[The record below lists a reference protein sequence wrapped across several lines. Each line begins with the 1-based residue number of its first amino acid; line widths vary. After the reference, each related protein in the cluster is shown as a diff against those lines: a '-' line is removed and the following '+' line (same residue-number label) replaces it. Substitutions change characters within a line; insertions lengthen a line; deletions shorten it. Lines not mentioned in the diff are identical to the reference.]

1 VYAVEITGRG
11 NAMTTIAAA
20 PQQTRQTVAL
30 ARFVHELRYE
40 DLPASVVDRIKVYT
54 LDCLACGFVGA
65 VQPWSGMVRDMVL
78 EAGGTAEASCFSTKR
93 RVTMP
98 QAALVNGVMIGGFE
112 SEHIGY
118 NAHPA
123 GTVFPAA
130 FAVAETGHKSGRE
143 FIAAMAA
150 GYEVV
155 CRLGDAQ
162 TNAVEIERGFHNPAV
177 NGPYGAAAAAGR
189 LLHLDLP
196 LLVSAFGVAGSHSAG
211 IVEYAWG
218 GEMTKRLHLGRAAQ
232 WGLESVQ
239 LAGRGFTGPATIIE
253 GPYGFFNAYSPAP
266 KPERL
271 LDGIGKRWLL
281 EHCTIKAYPCHA
293 TCQPIVGAIQQFKQ
307 SHPIDGD
314 DVSRIVIRAGAETSQ
329 QRFLNRTPDSLMG
342 AQYSVP
348 FTVALALYRDL
359 DDPINYDESALADRR
374 IRRLTNQIHW
384 EEDDSHDLE
393 PRGAADIE
401 LTIGG
406 ETYPLVARSFKG
418 APSDPLTFADAE
430 AKFRRFTRSLLT
442 IREQTEIVNRVHRL
456 ERATKVRPI
465 AKLLRDR
472 WTERLSR

>member
-1 VYAVEITGRG
+1 
-11 NAMTTIAAA
+11 MTSTAAE
-20 PQQTRQTVAL
+20 QTARQTETL
-30 ARFVHELRYE
+30 ARFAHDLDYE
-40 DLPASVVDRIKVYT
+40 DLPAAVVDRIKVYT

-65 VQPWSGMVRDMVL
+65 VQPWSGMVLDMVQ
-78 EAGGTAEASCFSTKR
+78 EAGGSAEASCFSTKR
-93 RVTMP
+93 RTTMA

-130 FAVAETGHKSGRE
+130 FAVAENGHKSGKE
-143 FIAAMAA
+143 FIVSMAA

-196 LLVSAFGVAGSHSAG
+196 FLVNAFGVAGSHSAG
-211 IVEYAWG
+211 IVEYAWR

-239 LAGRGFTGPATIIE
+239 LAARGFTGPSTILE
-253 GPYGFFNAYSPAP
+253 GPYGFFHAYSPAP
-266 KPERL
+266 KIERL
-271 LDGIGKRWLL
+271 LDGLGRRWLL
-281 EHCTIKAYPCHA
+281 EDLTIKAYPCHA
-293 TCQPIVGAIQQFKQ
+293 TCQAIVGALQEFKRD
-307 SHPIDGD
+307 HPFAGE
-314 DVSRIVIRAGAETSQ
+314 DVRRVGIRAGEETSQ
-329 QRFLNRTPDSLMG
+329 PRFLNRTPDSLMG

-359 DDPINYDESALADRR
+359 DDPVNYDESALTDVN
-374 IRRLTNQIHW
+374 IRRLAGEIEW
-384 EEDDSHDLE
+384 EEDRAPDLD

-401 LTIGG
+401 ITIGQ
-406 ETYPLVARSFKG
+406 ETHSLKARGFKG
-418 APSDPLTFADAE
+418 APTDPLSFADAE
-430 AKFRRFTRSLLT
+430 AKFRRFTASLLSK
-442 IREQTEIVNRVHRL
+442 REQSAVIERVRRL

-465 AKLLRDR
+465 GKLMRDR
-472 WTERLSR
+472 WSERLAS